1 MEWRKFC
8 RRPSGRSGGRDHLI
22 LSQGAWSCQRS
33 ARWQDWLLIRTYHT
47 GLKEFPEYML
57 FNVKDD
63 PHETENLAGKRPDLV
78 GEGLRLIDQWLAE
91 RMRDGLRGDP
101 FWGIVAEGGPLHAN
115 ERRQDWADYLVRL
128 RQTGRGHHADNLVRF
143 GGRPFTSGLK
153 N

>member
-1 MEWRKFC
+1 
-8 RRPSGRSGGRDHLI
+8 
-22 LSQGAWSCQRS
+22 
-33 ARWQDWLLIRTYHT
+33 LLIRTHHT

-63 PHETENLAGKRPDLV
+63 PQETENLAGKRPDLV

-101 FWGIVAEGGPLHAN
+101 FWGIVAEGDPLHAN

-128 RQTGRGHHADNLVRF
+128 RQTGRGHHADNLAWF
-143 GGRPFTSGLK
+143 GGWPFTSGLK

>member
-101 FWGIVAEGGPLHAN
+101 FWGIVAEGGPCTLMSDDRIGPIISCGCGKPVAGTT
-115 ERRQDWADYLVRL
+115 RIIL
-128 RQTGRGHHADNLVRF
+128 
-143 GGRPFTSGLK
+143 
-153 N
+153 